1 MIFTIYKK
9 INKIMSQLRNGGIIS
24 KEEYVGKT
32 LQEATKYAE
41 DGGFV
46 VRVVET
52 DGHSKML
59 DMSVN
64 AKRLNFR
71 VNKEFVTDVFGG

>member
-1 MIFTIYKK
+1 
-9 INKIMSQLRNGGIIS
+9 MSQLRNGGIIS

-52 DGHSKML
+52 DGHAKML

-64 AKRLNFR
+64 PKRLNFR